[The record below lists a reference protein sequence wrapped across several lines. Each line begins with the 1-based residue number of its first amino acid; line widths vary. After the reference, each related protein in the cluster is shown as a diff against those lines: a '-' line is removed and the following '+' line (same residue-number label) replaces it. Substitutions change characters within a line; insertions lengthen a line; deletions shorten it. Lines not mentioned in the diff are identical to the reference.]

1 MEEQDKSQ
9 ETVAEGEPF
18 EIDELDDRDLESAS
32 GGVASPV
39 DAENASGCNGSG
51 CNTGC

>member
-1 MEEQDKSQ
+1 MEEQDKNP
-9 ETVAEGEPF
+9 ETVTEGGPF

-32 GGVASPV
+32 GGA